1 MGCELGKTVVTV
13 SAKVKKEL
21 KEKLQGHGVSISEV
35 VRRALESE
43 LKRIEEEELKS
54 SLGEASAVLKTVGT
68 ERIVEVIRKSRE
80 GRAW

>member
-1 MGCELGKTVVTV
+1 LGKTVVTV

-54 SLGEASAVLKTVGT
+54 SLAEASAVLKTVGT

-80 GRAW
+80 GRVW

>member
-1 MGCELGKTVVTV
+1 MGKTVVTV

-54 SLGEASAVLKTVGT
+54 SLAEASAVLKTVGT

-80 GRAW
+80 GRVW